1 MTNDFPK
8 KISNVLQKAK
18 AGEKITMLTAYDF
31 SIASVIDQ
39 CGIDVILVGDSLANV
54 VLGLQSTKE
63 VGMTEML
70 HHAKAVRR
78 AVKNALLIGDMPFDS
93 YQLHPQ
99 DALKNAKRFVDEA
112 GCDGVKIEWFDHC
125 LDVSEEIIKA
135 GIPVIGHVGLTPQT
149 ADKLG
154 GFKVQGKDA
163 ASARRIIDQAQAL
176 ENKGCFSI
184 VLECIPANIAEE
196 ITQILEIPTIGI
208 GAGPKCDGQVLVTHD
223 LLGLV
228 SHFHPKFAKQYVDV
242 ASLIKKGIEEF
253 SREVKQGKFPDE
265 EHSYSMSNEQL
276 KMFKSI
282 SNE

>member
-1 MTNDFPK
+1 MTKDFPK
-8 KISNVLQKAK
+8 KISSVLQKAK

-78 AVKNALLIGDMPFDS
+78 AVKNALLIGDMPFNS
-93 YQLHPQ
+93 YQLNPR

-135 GIPVIGHVGLTPQT
+135 GIPVVGHVGLTPQT

-163 ASARRIIDQAQAL
+163 AGARRIIDQAQAL

-184 VLECIPANIAEE
+184 VLECIPENIAAE

-242 ASLIKKGIEEF
+242 ASLIKKGIKEF
-253 SREVKQGKFPDE
+253 SREVKQGKFPDQ
-265 EHSYSMSNEQL
+265 EHSYRMSNEQL

-282 SNE
+282 SEE